1 MLGAVSVLLER
12 KRLPKEGTAIGTL
25 SFRSLHDYGKVQEL
39 THELKRYRWNILG
52 FAEVRWTGFG
62 KKNYHG

>member
-12 KRLPKEGTAIGTL
+12 QRLPKEGTAIGTL

-39 THELKRYRWNILG
+39 THELKRYRWGILG
-52 FAEVRWTGFG
+52 FDGVR
-62 KKNYHG
+62 